1 MSRDTSRLRVLMA
14 EAVEFCVRHVES
26 GGLPFVGML
35 VADDG
40 TRSDPGVNLVRET
53 GDPSAHA
60 EIVAMRHVLRER
72 GLTSLEGMTLLA
84 TGEPCALCYRFAAE
98 HGIDAIHFAV
108 DRTTVARWGFDYRS
122 SYDALGT
129 DQLPIAETA
138 QLLAVDRRLEP
149 FERFLELHGNALTLR
164 S

>member
-1 MSRDTSRLRVLMA
+1 MSRDTSRLVTLMA
-14 EAVEFCVRHVES
+14 EAVDFSVRHVEA
-26 GGLPFVGML
+26 GGLPFVGLL

-40 TRSDPGVNLVRET
+40 SVSDPGVNLVRET

-60 EIVAMRHVLRER
+60 EIVAMRHVLQER
-72 GLTSLEGMTLLA
+72 GLTSLKGMTLLA

-98 HGIDAIHFAV
+98 HGVDAVHFAV

-129 DQLPIAETA
+129 DRLLIAQGA
-138 QLLAVDRRLEP
+138 QLVTVDRGLEP
-149 FERFLELHGNALTLR
+149 FARFLELHGTALAPQH
-164 S
+164 

>member
-1 MSRDTSRLRVLMA
+1 MSYDTNRLRDLMA
-14 EAVEFCVRHVES
+14 EAVEFCVRHVEA

-40 TRSDPGVNLVRET
+40 TRSAPGVNLVRET

-72 GLTSLEGMTLLA
+72 GLTSLAGMTLQT

-98 HGIDAIHFAV
+98 HEVDTIHFTV
-108 DRTTVARWGFDYRS
+108 DRTTAARWGFDYRS
-122 SYDALGT
+122 SYDALRT
-129 DQLPIAETA
+129 DHLPIAETA
-138 QLLAVDRRLEP
+138 QLLAVERRLEP
-149 FERFLELHGNALTLR
+149 FERFLELHGNTPTLR
-164 S
+164 A